1 MPHPTLWPTPRS
13 IAWREGNCRN
23 AEVAVKTDLA
33 LPAQAYRL
41 VVDPNGATITTNSPA
56 GEFYARQT
64 LAQLETPGGHACA
77 VIDDSPDFPARGV
90 MLDISRDKVPTMA
103 TLYQLVDLLS
113 SWKINQLQLYTE
125 HTFAYADHRQ
135 VWADASPMTG
145 DEIRALDA
153 YCKARFIDLVPN
165 QNSFGHMERWLKFPR
180 YAPLAE
186 AIDGADTPW
195 GFRWKGPFSL
205 CPTDPATVDF
215 LSGLY
220 DELLPNFSSRFF
232 NVGCDET
239 FDVGQGRSRPEA
251 DRVGKTQVYIDFLAK
266 VRGLVDKHDRRM
278 MFWGDVIL
286 HNPERIG
293 DIPAGVIALQWG
305 YEATHPFDTEGA
317 AFAAAGVPFYVCPGT
332 STWNSIAGR
341 TDNAVANLKSAAESG
356 LRHGAVGYL
365 VTDWGDNGH
374 LQYTSASWIG
384 FAAGAGYSWCLSSN
398 KDADVVAA
406 VDRFAFG
413 RPGVGRVAWDL
424 GNVYQSIGKPN
435 SNGSAIFR
443 LLVPSPMDAHPEAG
457 LTAENLDDAAAA
469 IDAATAPLTGDGL
482 DCDEL
487 RQSASVL
494 RWSLNV
500 GRRRLNLP
508 ARGADGLEPVISE
521 HRRLWLARNR
531 PGGLA
536 DSVRRLADS
545 HPSRAGHETG
555 GWL

>member
-13 IAWREGNCRN
+13 IVWREGNCRRPTI
-23 AEVAVKTDLA
+23 AVINDPA
-33 LPAQAYRL
+33 LPDQAYRL
-41 VVDPNGATITTNSPA
+41 VVEPNGVTITTSSPA
-56 GEFYARQT
+56 GEFHARQT
-64 LAQLETPGGHACA
+64 LAQLGTTEGHACA
-77 VIDDSPDFPARGV
+77 VIDDSPDFPTRGV

-103 TLYQLVDLLS
+103 TLFQLVDLLA

-125 HTFAYADHRQ
+125 HTFAYADHGE

-153 YCKARFIDLVPN
+153 HCKARFIDLVPN

-180 YAPLAE
+180 YTPLAE
-186 AIDGADTPW
+186 AIDGAETPW

-239 FDVGQGRSRPEA
+239 FDVGQGRSKPEA

-266 VRGLVDKHDRRM
+266 VRGLVDKHGRRM

-286 HNPERIG
+286 HNPERIR

-305 YEATHPFDTEGA
+305 YEATHPFEKEGA

-341 TDNAVANLKSAAESG
+341 TDNAIANLKSAAESG
-356 LRHGAVGYL
+356 LRHGAIGYL
-365 VTDWGDNGH
+365 ITDWGDNGH
-374 LQYTSASWIG
+374 LQYTSASHIG
-384 FAAGAGYSWCLSSN
+384 FAAGAAYSWCLSSN
-398 KDADVVAA
+398 RDADVVAA
-406 VDRFAFG
+406 VDRFAFL
-413 RPGVGRVAWDL
+413 RPGVGRVAWNL
-424 GNVYQSIGKPN
+424 GNAYQSIDKAN

-443 LLVPSPMDAHPEAG
+443 LLVQSPMDAHPEAE
-457 LTAENLDDAAAA
+457 LTAENLDNAEAA
-469 IDAATAPLTGDGL
+469 IDAAIAPLSGDGI
-482 DCDEL
+482 DCEEL
-487 RQSASVL
+487 RQAAALLRYAVEIGRHRLGLPMKNSESVE
-494 RWSLNV
+494 
-500 GRRRLNLP
+500 NLV
-508 ARGADGLEPVISE
+508 AE
-521 HRRLWLARNR
+521 HRRLWLVRNR
-531 PGGLA
+531 VGGLI
-536 DSVRRLADS
+536 DSVRRIEGS
-545 HPSRAGHETG
+545 G
-555 GWL
+555 GAWI